1 MSTPSRRRHARP
13 VASDRPA
20 HPLANLPRP
29 LSERELGRRHVT
41 PLRLAAL
48 AAVIA
53 LAIGGGLAA
62 ASIGGAPLDPVGD
75 VAGAAQTMPASPSA
89 SPPNAALAPT
99 PSPVPTSRPTPT
111 PLPTPT
117 PRPTPPPVQ
126 SLTGYVSPLP
136 RGRLTLPFG
145 PSRWGSR
152 IVDGEQFHD
161 GVDLA
166 TFCGDRIVAAHAG
179 TVLAA
184 GRKFDQHLGWVGD
197 LQPYLD
203 RLEAKQLWMTLPIVV
218 VIDDGNGYRSI
229 YAHFRET
236 VVKRGDVVEA
246 GDLLGYEGQTGRASG
261 CHLHYGLFSPLETAT
276 FGIDPDVVRRMKVP
290 STQIARVDPLLVLP
304 MHAPKPK
311 ATPTPVSTPT
321 PVATSTPVA
330 TPTPVPTVGPVPAP
344 SR

>member
-41 PLRLAAL
+41 PVRLAAL
-48 AAVIA
+48 ASVIA

-62 ASIGGAPLDPVGD
+62 ASIGGAPLDPVGG
-75 VAGAAQTMPASPSA
+75 VAGAAGTMPASPAA
-89 SPPNAALAPT
+89 SIPAAPRDPT
-99 PSPVPTSRPTPT
+99 PSPVPTARPT

-117 PRPTPPPVQ
+117 PVPTPPPVE

-152 IVDGEQFHD
+152 IVDGQQFHD
-161 GVDLA
+161 GIDLA

-184 GRKFDQHLGWVGD
+184 GRKFDQHMGWVGD

-203 RLEAKQLWMTLPIVV
+203 RLEDKQLWMTLPIVV
-218 VIDDGNGYRSI
+218 VIDDGNGYRSV

-261 CHLHYGLFSPLETAT
+261 CHLHYGLFSPLEMAT
-276 FGIDPDVVRRMKVP
+276 FGIDPDVVKRMKVP
-290 STQIARVDPLLVLP
+290 DAQIARVDPLLVLP

-311 ATPTPVSTPT
+311 ATPTPVVTPA
-321 PVATSTPVA
+321 PLPSAPA
-330 TPTPVPTVGPVPAP
+330 VPAP
-344 SR
+344 TR

>member
-1 MSTPSRRRHARP
+1 MPTPSRRRHARP
-13 VASDRPA
+13 PASDRSV

-29 LSERELGRRHVT
+29 ISERDLGGRRIT
-41 PLRLAAL
+41 PLRLTAV

-53 LAIGGGLAA
+53 VAIGGGLTA

-75 VAGAAQTMPASPSA
+75 VAGAARSVSASPSA
-89 SPPNAALAPT
+89 SSPVAAPT
-99 PSPVPTSRPTPT
+99 STLSPVPTSRPTPT
-111 PLPTPT
+111 PVPTPT
-117 PRPTPPPVQ
+117 PLPTPAPVDT
-126 SLTGYVSPLP
+126 LVGYVSPLP

-152 IVDGEQFHD
+152 IVGGEQFHD
-161 GVDLA
+161 GMDLA

-184 GRKFDQHLGWVGD
+184 GRKFDQHLGWIGD

-203 RLEAKQLWMTLPIVV
+203 RLEAKQLWTTLPIVV

-236 VVKRGDVVEA
+236 VVKRGEVVEA

-276 FGIDPDVVRRMKVP
+276 FGIDPDVVKRMKVP
-290 STQIARVDPLLVLP
+290 KTQIARVDPLLVLP

-311 ATPTPVSTPT
+311 ATPTPT
-321 PVATSTPVA
+321 PVVTPA
-330 TPTPVPTVGPVPAP
+330 PAPTVSAMP
-344 SR
+344 SPTR